1 MVSNNNLLE
10 VAGLE
15 AGYGDLEIL
24 HKVAL
29 NVAPG
34 EIVSIIGP
42 NGCGKSTVLRSI
54 MGLTDWSRGQ
64 IAFDGIDVRRKDT
77 NHIVSAGVGYVPQL
91 ANVFSAM
98 TVSENLALGGYLL
111 SNTDREKQTEAMLDL
126 FPKFKE
132 RRKQAAGTMSGG
144 ERQTLALAMALMTS
158 PKLVLLDEPSAG
170 LSPIATAEMYE
181 SIVRLPAEMDMSVLI
196 VEQDVH
202 GVLQMSQRTYVMKM
216 GENDFDAA
224 SETVWE
230 DERVRAAYLGNVA
243 DD

>member
-1 MVSNNNLLE
+1 MVSNSNLLE

-29 NVAPG
+29 RVAPG

-42 NGCGKSTVLRSI
+42 NGCGKSTILRSI

-64 IAFDGIDVRRKDT
+64 IGFDGQDIDGKET

-98 TVSENLALGGYLL
+98 TVTENLALGGYLL
-111 SNTDREKQTEAMLDL
+111 SNGERKRQTDAMLNL
-126 FPKFKE
+126 FPKFTE
-132 RRKQAAGTMSGG
+132 RCKQTAGTMSGG

-170 LSPIATAEMYE
+170 LSPIATTEMYE
-181 SIVRLPAEMDMSVLI
+181 SIVRLPSEMNTSVLI

-202 GVLQMSQRTYVMKM
+202 GVLQISQRTYVMKM
-216 GENDFDAA
+216 GENDFDAP
-224 SETVWE
+224 SEMVWE

>member
-1 MVSNNNLLE
+1 MANNLLD
-10 VAGLE
+10 VSGLE

-24 HKVAL
+24 HGVAL
-29 NVAPG
+29 HVG
-34 EIVSIIGP
+34 KDEIVSIIGP

-54 MGLTDWSRGQ
+54 MGLTSWSRGSVSL
-64 IAFDGIDVRRKDT
+64 DGKDIRGQDT
-77 NHIVSAGVGYVPQL
+77 DKIVASGVGYVPQL

-111 SNTDREKQTEAMLDL
+111 SKADREQKTEEMIEL

-170 LSPIATAEMYE
+170 LSPIATDEMYD
-181 SIVRLPAEMDMSVLI
+181 SIKRLPGEMNTAVLI

-202 GVLQMSQRTYVMKM
+202 GVLQMSRRTYVMKM
-216 GENDFDAA
+216 GGNDFDAP
-224 SETVWE
+224 SETVWA
-230 DERVRAAYLGNVA
+230 DERVRAAYLGNIA

>member
-1 MVSNNNLLE
+1 MSLLAVE
-10 VAGLE
+10 GLTL
-15 AGYGDLEIL
+15 AIHGTPIL
-24 HKVAL
+24 HGIDLHVQ
-29 NVAPG
+29 VG
-34 EIVSIIGP
+34 EIVSVIGP

-64 IAFDGIDVRRKDT
+64 VSFSTQNVLGMET
-77 NHIVSAGVGYVPQL
+77 SQIVSAGIGYVPQL

-98 TVSENLALGGYLL
+98 TVAENLQLGGYLL
-111 SNTDREKQTEAMLDL
+111 SGKERAYRIEGMLDL

-132 RRKQAAGTMSGG
+132 RRGQAAGTMSGG

-170 LSPIATAEMYE
+170 LSPLATEEMYE
-181 SIVRLPAEMDMSVLI
+181 SIVRLPQTMNTAVLI

-202 GVLQMSQRTYVMKM
+202 GVLEISRRTYVMTM
-216 GENDFDAA
+216 GRNDFDAP
-224 SETVWE
+224 SDTIWN
-230 DERVRAAYLGNVA
+230 DERVRLAYLGNIR